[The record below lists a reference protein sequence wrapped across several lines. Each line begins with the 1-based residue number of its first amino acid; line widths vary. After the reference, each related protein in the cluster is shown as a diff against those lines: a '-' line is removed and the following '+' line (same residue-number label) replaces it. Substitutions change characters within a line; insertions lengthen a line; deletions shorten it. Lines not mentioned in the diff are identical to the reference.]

1 VSKWFRHRRI
11 PTWRILLPLL
21 LILGWLFCWLSSNV
35 YGWLAVTERISGA
48 RYVVV
53 EGWAPDYVVA
63 TAKHE
68 FDDSNAVLMLTTGLP
83 LDKGIFL
90 SEYKDF
96 ATLAAA
102 ALVTM
107 GMEPGNVYAVAAPAA
122 QRNRTAATA
131 IALKTALDGLQVSAP
146 DKKLLLVT
154 LGTHALR
161 SRTVYQRT
169 LGPDW
174 EVGVVSVPQSDFPE
188 DTWYR
193 HSAGA
198 KGVIGELVALVVLA
212 SGGD

>member
-188 DTWYR
+188 DAWYR